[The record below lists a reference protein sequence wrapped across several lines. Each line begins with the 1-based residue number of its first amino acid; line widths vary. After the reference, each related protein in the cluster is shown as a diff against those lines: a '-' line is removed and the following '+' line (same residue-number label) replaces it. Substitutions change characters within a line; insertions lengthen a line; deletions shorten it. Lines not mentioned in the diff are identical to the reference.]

1 MDDPKFSYQ
10 LLLPVIVNLS
20 RYLQV
25 GVPASCP
32 EERDSLWSMLAAHMV
47 ELAARKH
54 LNYHTSALQQIA
66 LLTPIY
72 LCTHQHKWK
81 RNWAVHYMAQSRKQ
95 QHHEQTNSNL
105 FVQV

>member
-1 MDDPKFSYQ
+1 MGDPKFSYQ

-47 ELAARKH
+47 ELAAWKH
-54 LNYHTSALQQIA
+54 LNFHSSADSL
-66 LLTPIY
+66 
-72 LCTHQHKWK
+72 
-81 RNWAVHYMAQSRKQ
+81 
-95 QHHEQTNSNL
+95 TNSNL
-105 FVQV
+105 FVHTSAQMEKELGSTLHGTIEEAAAS